1 MKCYTLIFSLV
12 LVGRINPG
20 YTASF
25 TTVASLYDDLISRS
39 YRYIRPETDL
49 NTATSVGFKFFLT
62 NLQDLD
68 ENTGLFSV
76 AGFFEVN
83 WRDNNLIWDPNSYE
97 SQSNMRIPTKHIWTP
112 HLILGNPY
120 KEGVVISLE
129 DSTVA
134 LYENGDAFWSPADS
148 FQMACDA
155 DVSYYP
161 FDSQTCQMMVV
172 PWQYD
177 ANEIVILIQSYTV
190 DTTYYSENPQ
200 WDYVSSTLYNGSS
213 VNALYISMTFKRKP
227 TFFMINVIFPII
239 LLGVLNIF
247 VFALPADSG
256 ERVGFSITLLLSI
269 AVFMTIVAD
278 SLPSTSSP
286 RLSSVGIKLVVD
298 LTISSLIVVCTILG
312 LVIHHRD
319 DSQPVTPIWRRLIK
333 VSKTCGPCKKRQ
345 NDGIQVGHAETH
357 SVKDTEKLGIPN
369 DDKDDVSWKDVSR
382 FLDKCF
388 IVIFS
393 VVLFLANLSFF
404 MDIVAGVN

>member
-1 MKCYTLIFSLV
+1 MKYYSLIFL
-12 LVGRINPG
+12 LIIFGTIHPG

-25 TTVASLYDDLISRS
+25 ANVVSLYDDLVSRS

-49 NTATSVGFKFFLT
+49 NTATSVGFKFYLT

-76 AGFFEVN
+76 AGFFNIN
-83 WRDNNLIWDPNSYE
+83 WRDNNLVWNRNSYGGGDIH
-97 SQSNMRIPTKHIWTP
+97 MHMPTKHIWTP

-129 DSTVA
+129 ESTVS
-134 LYENGDAFWSPADS
+134 LYENGDATWSPADS

-161 FDSQTCQMMVV
+161 FDSQTCQMMVL

-177 ANEIVILIQSYTV
+177 ANEIRILIQSYTV

-239 LLGVLNIF
+239 LLGILNIF

-269 AVFMTIVAD
+269 AVFMTIVSD

-286 RLSSVGIKLVVD
+286 RLSSVGIKLVAD

-319 DSQPVTPIWRRLIK
+319 NSKPVTSMWRRL
-333 VSKTCGPCKKRQ
+333 VNTSKKCRPCKKRQ
-345 NDGIQVGHAETH
+345 NNGIQVGHAEG
-357 SVKDTEKLGIPN
+357 VKETEKLGIPN
-369 DDKDDVSWKDVSR
+369 DDQDDVSWKDVSR

>member
-1 MKCYTLIFSLV
+1 MKNYSLIFSLV
-12 LVGRINPG
+12 IFGTINPV

-25 TTVASLYDDLISRS
+25 ANVSSLYDDLISRS
-39 YRYIRPETDL
+39 YKYIRPETDL
-49 NTATSVGFKFFLT
+49 NTATSVGFKFYLT

-76 AGFFEVN
+76 AGFFNVN
-83 WRDNNLIWDPNSYE
+83 WRDNNLIWNRNSYGGGDTK
-97 SQSNMRIPTKHIWTP
+97 MKIPTKHIWTP

-129 DSTVA
+129 DSTVS
-134 LYENGDAFWSPADS
+134 LYEDGDATWSPADN

-155 DVSYYP
+155 DVSYFPY
-161 FDSQTCQMMVV
+161 DSQTCQMMVI

-177 ANEIVILIQSYTV
+177 ANEIRILIQSNTV

-239 LLGVLNIF
+239 LLGILNLF

-319 DSQPVTPIWRRLIK
+319 DAKPVTSMWRRLVK
-333 VSKTCGPCKKRQ
+333 ACRPCKKRQ
-345 NDGIQVGHAETH
+345 NNGIQVGHAEG
-357 SVKDTEKLGIPN
+357 VKDTEKLGIPN